1 MDLMVDIETLST
13 SQHNA
18 VVTSIGAV
26 QFVLTTNGP
35 SCYNE
40 GSRCPDLRFQ
50 IIAGREVDP
59 DTVRFWQ
66 DHRDAAKHW
75 LNAPVTSV
83 AETMRWLA
91 DMYSGGK
98 CESVWTHGTDFD
110 VPNIRSLFAQDRRQ
124 VPMAV
129 QRGARRSHHLQDA
142 ARSARVDTAQRQ
154 PNGARGG
161 VRLQESDRPTVEPA
175 VPVVHGMYRLPPRR
189 EVRVVEGQAALNRIV
204 QAANAERIMAK
215 LETWLQEQGIDYE
228 C

>member
-26 QFVLTTNGP
+26 QFALTPAGP
-35 SCYNE
+35 RYFNE
-40 GSRCPDLRFQ
+40 GSRCPDLRLQ
-50 IIAGREVDP
+50 IISGREVDP

-75 LNAPVTSV
+75 LNAPVTGV

-110 VPNIRSLFAQDRRQ
+110 VPNIRSLF
-124 VPMAV
+124 
-129 QRGARRSHHLQDA
+129 
-142 ARSARVDTAQRQ
+142 
-154 PNGARGG
+154 
-161 VRLQESDRPTVEPA
+161 
-175 VPVVHGMYRLPPRR
+175 
-189 EVRVVEGQAALNRIV
+189 V
-204 QAANAERIMAK
+204 QAGVECPWKYNMVRDARTIYKALPEVHQWTPPIGNRTEHEAVSDCK
-215 LETWLQEQGIDYE
+215 NQIDRLWNRL
-228 C
+228 CP